1 MEGNRFDPTFGN
13 VKTFLEQRCGDVRA
27 ERGIVAS
34 EVVGVGV
41 GNEGAW
47 FRIPWI
53 EPQVG
58 FWQIQAS
65 LETNFDHGFG
75 KLRDIAGSAKGI
87 KRGKRRKFLGQSE
100 AER

>member
-1 MEGNRFDPTFGN
+1 MTG
-13 VKTFLEQRCGDVRA
+13 
-27 ERGIVAS
+27 

-41 GNEGAW
+41 GNEGAG

-65 LETNFDHGFG
+65 LETDFDHVVR
-75 KLRDIAGSAKGI
+75 KLRDIAGSAKGN
-87 KRGKRRKFLGQSE
+87 RGGGLRSVRGGAMEDLATEQQEWPAENRR
-100 AER
+100 